1 MFQNVMATSDEGKY
15 SARGNS
21 GSLSS
26 MKDAIQVHEKKMEE
40 GRIARNMLKKLD
52 NDLNSKK
59 SEKTDLETELKNLK
73 SQISILEG
81 KIGTN
86 ERDSDRLSNQIDKT
100 KVEFDILKNEYE
112 EVSSKMAESRSLYH
126 QTIPEK
132 DSQFPFPIRAEDLQE
147 DMLGDSNVSC
157 FALGDIHGWA
167 PGFLAFLMQNK
178 LAEVEIN
185 GERCNSDSELP
196 RFFPHPKDWD
206 EQEIPIE
213 GPWLDGSPFTP
224 PKGSGNLRG
233 RIYSIK
239 IEPTKKL
246 LQRSFLLQVG
256 DLTDRGDHSE
266 LSIEIARQLVVK
278 SGGRVIVLMGNHEG
292 FLLEEDRPS
301 WWKNEE
307 KKRFDKKKPDFP
319 GCHRYPSSEM
329 GWPDKSTKSMVDS
342 VFDSYSAH
350 LSHLLLSQEFV
361 LRRIMDESS
370 AIRLKSLTQPSL
382 ELAGIDDA
390 ELSDIA
396 TGGGWNKVER
406 SFEWLQSVWGSKD
419 PMTLPGSPCLFS
431 MGHLLGLHSESVAL
445 IEMTQGHWD
454 SFKHHYLT
462 KKGAQIRLLLYK
474 TRGKSGKKMGP
485 RGLTSSL
492 LWSRD
497 PGTRWGIGEV
507 SSKLSKTAGI
517 VSSNLPEITQIYH
530 GHTPQQNIISL
541 DVSAGPY
548 TIRATNLDWSF
559 TPPYMAEGRHG
570 GDPYSTDR
578 TVQFDTIAT
587 VTRQPKSY
595 RPLALH
601 QSCRAELAFEG
612 SKSKAR
618 VVLKSPIRTRRKDI
632 EICSFCFSD
641 EGGISV
647 VPTSAIKD
655 IFFAKFDDGKINS
668 FSETDGQDIDIY
680 GKESLLIVQLE
691 KRKAGLMSGS
701 EYTGNWQ
708 KICFFQNESTSPP
721 NPPLNEIEK
730 KLEEYISSIMSR
742 KTANPD
748 PSPKVIHQTKKTAEE
763 GGIISR
769 DAPSPSKD
777 IPRMPV
783 GDAKRIISDSIADKS
798 EKSGESEK
806 LDDSERQDFDSF
818 EDDDGVGEKDSP
830 IDKGANEDE

>member
-1 MFQNVMATSDEGKY
+1 MFQNGMATFDEGKY
-15 SARGNS
+15 SAKGDPN
-21 GSLSS
+21 SLSS

-40 GRIARNMLKKLD
+40 GRIARNTLKKLD
-52 NDLNSKK
+52 IDLNSKK
-59 SEKTDLETELKNLK
+59 SEKTDLEKELKNLK

-81 KIGTN
+81 KIGAN
-86 ERDSDRLSNQIDKT
+86 ERDSDRLSNQIAKT
-100 KVEFDILKNEYE
+100 KVEFDTLKNEYE
-112 EVSSKMAESRSLYH
+112 EVSSKMAETRSRYH
-126 QTIPEK
+126 QTIPENT
-132 DSQFPFPIRAEDLQE
+132 SQFPLPIRAEDLQE
-147 DMLGDSNVSC
+147 DMLGDSDVSC

-167 PGFLAFLMQNK
+167 PGLLAFLMQNK

-224 PKGSGNLRG
+224 PKEFGNLRG

-239 IEPTKKL
+239 IEPTKQL

-319 GCHRYPSSEM
+319 GCHRYPNEM
-329 GWPDKSTKSMVDS
+329 WSGDKSKKAMLDS

-361 LRRIMDESS
+361 LRRIMDEPS
-370 AIRLKSLTQPSL
+370 AMRLKSLTQPSL
-382 ELAGIDDA
+382 DLTGIDDA
-390 ELSDIA
+390 ELSEIA
-396 TGGGWNKVER
+396 TGGGWDKVER
-406 SFEWLQSVWGSKD
+406 SFEWLQSVWSSKD
-419 PMTLPGSPCLFS
+419 PTTLPGSPCLFS
-431 MGHLLGLHSESVAL
+431 MGHFLGLHSESVAL
-445 IEMTQGHWD
+445 IEMTQGDWD
-454 SFKHHYLT
+454 SFKDQYLT
-462 KKGAQIRLLLYK
+462 KKGAQIRFLLYK
-474 TRGKSGKKMGP
+474 TRGKKGKKMGP

-517 VSSNLPEITQIYH
+517 VSSNLPEINQIYH
-530 GHTPQQNIISL
+530 GHTPQQKIISL
-541 DVSAGPY
+541 DVGSVL
-548 TIRATNLDWSF
+548 TKIRATNLDWSF

-578 TVQFDTIAT
+578 VVEFDRIDT
-587 VTRQPKSY
+587 VTRTPKSY
-595 RPLALH
+595 KPLPVH
-601 QSCRAELAFEG
+601 QSCRVERAFVN

-618 VVLKSPIRTRRKDI
+618 VVIKQPVRTRRKDI
-632 EICSFCFSD
+632 EICSFGFTD
-641 EGGISV
+641 EGGILV
-647 VPTSAIKD
+647 TPTRAIKD
-655 IFFAKFDDGKINS
+655 IFLVKYDGEIKEFNS
-668 FSETDGQDIDIY
+668 QEQEIDIY
-680 GKESLLIVQLE
+680 GKESLLIVNV
-691 KRKAGLMSGS
+691 KRNKVWSS
-701 EYTGNWQ
+701 KNIEYGI
-708 KICFFQNESTSPP
+708 ICFFQNDAKSPP
-721 NPPLNEIEK
+721 KPSLDEINK
-730 KLEEYISSIMSR
+730 KLSEYLSQLKSR
-742 KTANPD
+742 SAKRGQSAKEKHQTEQPAKEDSTTVRPD
-748 PSPKVIHQTKKTAEE
+748 PPPSEE
-763 GGIISR
+763 
-769 DAPSPSKD
+769 

-783 GDAKRIISDSIADKS
+783 VDAKEILSDSIASES
-798 EKSGESEK
+798 EKSGESIK
-806 LDDSERQDFDSF
+806 LEEDEREDFESF
-818 EDDDGVGEKDSP
+818 EMEDDDSVAKDLLK
-830 IDKGANEDE
+830 DEVTNEDE